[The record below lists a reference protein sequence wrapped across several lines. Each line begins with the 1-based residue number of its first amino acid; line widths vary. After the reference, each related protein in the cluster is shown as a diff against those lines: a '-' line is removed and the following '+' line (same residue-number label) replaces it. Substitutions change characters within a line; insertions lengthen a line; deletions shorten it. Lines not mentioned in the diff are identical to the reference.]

1 MNCCLKKYSQ
11 REEAQFQQR
20 VGTHVEDDVDD
31 ARGATERL
39 ENREVEVEDDGGGEG
54 PSETGADG
62 QDFQQNSH
70 HDEEE
75 TESQKLLGH
84 HQTS

>member
-1 MNCCLKKYSQ
+1 
-11 REEAQFQQR
+11 
-20 VGTHVEDDVDD
+20 VEDDVDD
-31 ARGATERL
+31 AQGATERL

-54 PSETGADG
+54 PSETGADE

-75 TESQKLLGH
+75 TENQKPLGH

>member
-1 MNCCLKKYSQ
+1 M
-11 REEAQFQQR
+11 QFQRR
-20 VGTHVEDDVDD
+20 VGTHVVDDVDD
-31 ARGATERL
+31 VRGATETL

-62 QDFQQNSH
+62 QDCPQNSH
-70 HDEEE
+70 RDEEE
-75 TESQKLLGH
+75 TENQKPLGH

>member
-1 MNCCLKKYSQ
+1 V
-11 REEAQFQQR
+11 QFQQR

-62 QDFQQNSH
+62 QDCPQNSH
-70 HDEEE
+70 RDE
-75 TESQKLLGH
+75 
-84 HQTS
+84 